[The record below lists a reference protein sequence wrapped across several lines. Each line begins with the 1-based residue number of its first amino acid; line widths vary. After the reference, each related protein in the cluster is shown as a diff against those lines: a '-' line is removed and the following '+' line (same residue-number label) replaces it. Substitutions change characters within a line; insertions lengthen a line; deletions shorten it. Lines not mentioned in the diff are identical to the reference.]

1 MSAFTAMM
9 WNGFR
14 EARRNRVTVVV
25 GVFAAVVLLSS
36 TLVTEVTVAT
46 FDRVLTDFGLG
57 MMSIILVFLTI
68 FLSSSLLS
76 REIERRTIFLVVSKP
91 VSRAQFLLARLAGT
105 MLTLGVLLVA
115 MTLVFLS
122 QLLLFGATITQTQLL
137 ASAGLWFELLV
148 LSSVGI
154 LFSSFAGPAV
164 SAIATTG
171 MYFTGHL
178 TGDLYQ
184 LASRSESVAVRAVG
198 KTLYYLLPNLERVNF
213 RPQATYALPVDA
225 STFFSG
231 VGYSVAWALVLTTL
245 AIFIFERRDFR

>member
-1 MSAFTAMM
+1 MSAFSAMM

-25 GVFAAVVLLSS
+25 GVFAAVVLFSS
-36 TLVTEVTVAT
+36 TLVTEVTVTT

-57 MMSIILVFLTI
+57 MMSLILVFLAV

-91 VSRAQFLLARLAGT
+91 VSRTQFLLARLAGT

-115 MTLVFLS
+115 MTLVFLL
-122 QLLLFGATITQTQLL
+122 QLVMFGADITSTQLL

-148 LSSVGI
+148 ISSVGL

-178 TGDLYQ
+178 TNDLYAI
-184 LASRSESVAVRAVG
+184 ASRSESAFVQVVG
-198 KTLYYLLPNLERVNF
+198 KTLYYVLPNLERVNF
-213 RPQATYALPVDA
+213 RPQATYALPVEA
-225 STFFSG
+225 STFLSG
-231 VGYSVAWALVLTTL
+231 AAYSVAWAGVLIAL
-245 AIFIFERRDFR
+245 ATVIFERRDFR

>member
-1 MSAFTAMM
+1 MSAFGAMV

-36 TLVTEVTVAT
+36 TLVTEVTVNT

-57 MMSIILVFLTI
+57 MMSLILVFLTI
-68 FLSSSLLS
+68 FLSSGLLS

-91 VSRAQFLLARLAGT
+91 VSRSQFLLARLAGN
-105 MLTLGVLLVA
+105 MLTLGVLLVT
-115 MTLVFLS
+115 MTLIFLS
-122 QLLLFGATITQTQLL
+122 QMAMFGAAITPAQLV
-137 ASAGLWFELLV
+137 AAAGLWFELLV

-171 MYFTGHL
+171 LYFAGHL
-178 TGDLYQ
+178 AGDLYTI
-184 LASRSESVAVRAVG
+184 ASRSESGAIRALG
-198 KTLYYLLPNLERVNF
+198 QGLYYLLPNLERVNF
-213 RPQATYALPVDA
+213 RPQATYALAVDA
-225 STFFSG
+225 GTFLSG
-231 VGYSVAWALVLTTL
+231 IGYSLAWAAVFTAL

>member
-57 MMSIILVFLTI
+57 MMSIILVFLAI

-91 VSRAQFLLARLAGT
+91 VSRRQFLLARLAGT

-122 QLLLFGATITQTQLL
+122 QLLLFGAEITQTQLL
-137 ASAGLWFELLV
+137 ASAGLWFELLII
-148 LSSVGI
+148 SSVGI

-184 LASRSESVAVRAVG
+184 LASRSESVAMRAVG
-198 KTLYYLLPNLERVNF
+198 KAIYYLLPNLERVNF

-225 STFFSG
+225 STFLSG
-231 VGYSVAWALVLTTL
+231 VGYSLAWTLVLTTL

>member
-1 MSAFTAMM
+1 MSAFTAMT

-36 TLVTEVTVAT
+36 TLVTEVTVNT
-46 FDRVLTDFGLG
+46 FDRVLSDFGLG
-57 MMSIILVFLTI
+57 MMSLILVFLTI
-68 FLSSSLLS
+68 FLSTGLLS

-91 VSRAQFLLARLAGT
+91 VSRTQFLLARLAGN

-115 MTLVFLS
+115 MTLIFLS
-122 QLLLFGATITQTQLL
+122 QLVMLGANITSVQLV
-137 ASAGLWFELLV
+137 AAAGLWFELLV
-148 LSSVGI
+148 LSSAGI

-171 MYFTGHL
+171 LYFAGHL
-178 TGDLYQ
+178 AGDLYTI
-184 LASRSESVAVRAVG
+184 ASRSESGAIRALGQGV
-198 KTLYYLLPNLERVNF
+198 YYLLPNLERVNF
-213 RPQATYALPVDA
+213 RPHATYALAVEPGA
-225 STFFSG
+225 ILSG
-231 VGYSVAWALVLTTL
+231 VGYSLGWAAVFTAL